1 MNKEQKGLAADRI
14 LKDPLIKEVLA
25 DIKLDC
31 FKAIEKST
39 FFQNK
44 TREEAY
50 KMLRT
55 VGVFENKFKKM
66 VDTGMLEKSKRTKT
80 EPKLKLNKLW

>member
-1 MNKEQKGLAADRI
+1 MNKEQKGQAADRV

-25 DIKLDC
+25 EIKQDC
-31 FKAIEKST
+31 FKAIEKSS

-55 VGVFENKFKKM
+55 VGVFENKFKKL
-66 VDTGMLEKSKRTKT
+66 VETGMLEKSKREKPTA
-80 EPKLKLNKLW
+80 KLKLNKLW